1 MAIVVEDGTI
11 VAGAN
16 SYVTLAEVRAYATL
30 RGITVPAADGDLEKH
45 LHRAMDWFESDD
57 FPSARLDA
65 TQELSFPRDVI
76 VVDGIRYMEGAIPK
90 LVKQIICEATC
101 TSVTIALQPQFAG
114 SSLGQLK
121 RKKVDVLEKEYFPS
135 QGTSSYMPILAKL
148 DALMEKL
155 LYADGFRLTVLRA

>member
-11 VAGAN
+11 VADAN
-16 SYVTLAEVRAYATL
+16 SYVTLAEVRDYATL
-30 RGITVPAADGDLEKH
+30 RGITLPAADGDLEKH
-45 LHRAMDWFESDD
+45 LHLAMDWFESED

-76 VVDGIRYMEGAIPK
+76 VVDGVRYMEGAIPK

-121 RKKVDVLEKEYFPS
+121 RKKIDVLEKEYFPS
-135 QGTSSYMPILAKL
+135 QGTASYMPILAKL

>member
-45 LHRAMDWFESDD
+45 LHLAMDWFESED

-76 VVDGIRYMEGAIPK
+76 VVDGVRYMEGAIPK

-121 RKKVDVLEKEYFPS
+121 RKKLDVLEKEYFPS

>member
-11 VAGAN
+11 VADAN
-16 SYVTLAEVRAYATL
+16 SYVTLAEVRDYATL

-45 LHRAMDWFESDD
+45 LHLAMDWFESED
-57 FPSARLDA
+57 FPSARFDA

-76 VVDGIRYMEGAIPK
+76 VVDGVRYMEGAIPK

-121 RKKVDVLEKEYFPS
+121 RKKIDVLEKEYFPS
-135 QGTSSYMPILAKL
+135 QGTASYMPILAKL

>member
-11 VAGAN
+11 VADAN

-45 LHRAMDWFESDD
+45 LHLAMDWFESED

-76 VVDGIRYMEGAIPK
+76 VVDGVRYMEGAIPK

-121 RKKVDVLEKEYFPS
+121 RKKIDVLEKEYFPS

>member
-11 VAGAN
+11 VADAN

-45 LHRAMDWFESDD
+45 LHLAMDWFESED

-76 VVDGIRYMEGAIPK
+76 VVDGVRYMEGAIPK

>member
-1 MAIVVEDGTI
+1 MAIIVEDGTI
-11 VAGAN
+11 VADAN

-30 RGITVPAADGDLEKH
+30 RGITVPVADGDLEKH
-45 LHRAMDWFESDD
+45 LHLAMDWFESED

-65 TQELSFPRDVI
+65 TQELNFPRDVI
-76 VVDGIRYMEGAIPK
+76 VVDGVRYLEGAIPK

-135 QGTSSYMPILAKL
+135 QGTASYMPILAKL

>member
-11 VAGAN
+11 VADAN

-45 LHRAMDWFESDD
+45 LHLAMDWFESED

-65 TQELSFPRDVI
+65 TQSLSFPRDAI

>member
-11 VAGAN
+11 VADAN
-16 SYVTLAEVRAYATL
+16 SYVTLAEVRTYAAL
-30 RGITVPAADGDLEKH
+30 RGITIPAADEDLEKH
-45 LHRAMDWFESDD
+45 LHLAMDWFEAED

-76 VVDGIRYMEGAIPK
+76 VVDGVRYMEGAIPK

-101 TSVTIALQPQFAG
+101 TSVTIALQPQYAG
-114 SSLGQLK
+114 SSLGQLRK
-121 RKKVDVLEKEYFPS
+121 KKVDVLEKEYFPA
-135 QGTSSYMPILAKL
+135 TSTASFMPILAKL
-148 DALMEKL
+148 DALMQKL

>member
-1 MAIVVEDGTI
+1 MAIIVEDGTI
-11 VAGAN
+11 VADAN

-45 LHRAMDWFESDD
+45 LHLAMDWFESED

-76 VVDGIRYMEGAIPK
+76 VVDGVRYMEGAIPK

-114 SSLGQLK
+114 SSLGQLRK
-121 RKKVDVLEKEYFPS
+121 KKVDVLEKEYFPA
-135 QGTSSYMPILAKL
+135 TSTASFMPVLAKL
-148 DALMEKL
+148 DALMQKL

>member
-1 MAIVVEDGTI
+1 MAIIVEDGTI
-11 VAGAN
+11 VADAN

-45 LHRAMDWFESDD
+45 LHLAMDWFESED

-65 TQELSFPRDVI
+65 TQSLSFPRDAI